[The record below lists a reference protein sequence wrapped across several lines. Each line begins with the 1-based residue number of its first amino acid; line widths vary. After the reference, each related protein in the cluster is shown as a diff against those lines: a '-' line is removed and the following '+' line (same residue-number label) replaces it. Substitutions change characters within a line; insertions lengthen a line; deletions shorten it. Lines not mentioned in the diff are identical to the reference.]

1 MLVDEVEFN
10 KVANK
15 PVDNQQ
21 RSMLK
26 QYLAALG
33 SFIGAITLAYN
44 TPIKRSDLDLKQ
56 LLLQGYFHEQRKI
69 IIIFVCKILREA
81 YKSTVF
87 KISNP
92 WMNSLLQIIYEI
104 LLLSTQS
111 HMTN

>member
-1 MLVDEVEFN
+1 MLVDEPEFN

-44 TPIKRSDLDLKQ
+44 TPIKRTDLDIKQ

-69 IIIFVCKILREA
+69 IIVFVCKILREA
-81 YKSTVF
+81 HRSTIF
-87 KISNP
+87 KIANP
-92 WMNSLLQIIYEI
+92 WINSLLQIIYEI
-104 LLLSTQS
+104 LILS
-111 HMTN
+111 N